1 MNLIRAWQGIVNVN
15 RKRLQKVNYV
25 QLDALLS
32 IKGLQSWKNPYTTED
47 AHQKFLETYPKI
59 FIKEKAILPG
69 IPERRTKGLH
79 SCELGKGTV
88 GAKRS
93 HNISI
98 YLNAIKKCKTRA
110 GSPEFIE
117 KLNILIKI
125 LRKIPIRRSPEEHEI
140 VYKTMKVITG
150 ISDQLSDAE
159 LKQLSKTVIREYW
172 LKGSTVDASQ
182 EFYTVLRGSFRPLT
196 KYYKRTIAGDFV
208 SASAESGGSA
218 KVPQSKPQTLFG
230 IGSCFGTLEPLPPKM
245 HHNVLTIVTEE
256 NCEFLK
262 ISSTDYLRVKEEV
275 AKRGKIAKEELIHA
289 CANYRHWPTVFL
301 FQLAAQLKWR
311 KFPADHVLM
320 KEGELSEYVGF
331 IKSGICNAYQII
343 PALVKRPL
351 GKMMKHM
358 KQVLIGRLHPGDSFG
373 EVSVLHQTPST
384 CTLKAGTPVELG
396 IIDAAD
402 IHGLDPEILML
413 FEQTIQPSFENV
425 TFDDLKFKYI
435 KKETQ
440 KEWEHTKDIILKDAL
455 FYNGICPGVGKWKHK
470 HLISNWREK
479 KNQEDAHISTYR

>member
-1 MNLIRAWQGIVNVN
+1 MLTGL
-15 RKRLQKVNYV
+15 KKVNYD

-32 IKGLQSWKNPYTTED
+32 IKGLQRWDNPYTTED
-47 AHQKFLETYPKI
+47 AHRKFLETYPKI

-69 IPERRTKGLH
+69 IPEKRTKGLH

-88 GAKRS
+88 PSKGS

-98 YLNAIKKCKTRA
+98 YLNLIKKCQKLRSD
-110 GSPEFIE
+110 SPEFVE

-125 LRKIPIRRSPEEHEI
+125 LRKIPIRRSSEEHEI
-140 VYKTMKVITG
+140 VHKTMKIITG

-159 LKQLSKTVIREYW
+159 LKQLSKTVTREYW
-172 LKGSTVDASQ
+172 MKGSTVDASQ
-182 EFYTVLRGSFRPLT
+182 EFYTVLRGSFQPLT

-208 SASAESGGSA
+208 SATAESGGSA
-218 KVPQSKPQTLFG
+218 KEPQSTSQTLFG

-256 NCEFLK
+256 NCDFLK

-275 AKRGKIAKEELIHA
+275 AKREKLAKEELIHA
-289 CANYRHWPTVFL
+289 CPCYRHWPMVFI

-320 KEGELSEYVGF
+320 KAGELSEYVGF
-331 IKSGICNAYQII
+331 IKSGSCNAYRII

-351 GKMMKHM
+351 GKMMKQM
-358 KQVLIGRLHPGDSFG
+358 KQVLIGQLHPKDSFG
-373 EVSVLHQTPST
+373 EVSVLYQTPST
-384 CTLKAGTPVELG
+384 YTLKAGTPVELG

-402 IHGLDPEILML
+402 IHGLAPEIQLL
-413 FEQTIQPSFENV
+413 FEQTVRPSFENV

-435 KKETQ
+435 RKETE

-455 FYNGICPGVGKWKHK
+455 FYNGVCPGVGKWIHK
-470 HLISNWREK
+470 HLVSNWGEK
-479 KNQEDAHISTYR
+479 KNQEDAHVSTYR